1 MAESQVPHVPS
12 EYKFHINPEE
22 YDRRVTLSDDELKLV
37 RRWKEEHLI
46 ITRRQAPRLRTP
58 LTDVLYRSNLDRANS
73 HRALK
78 YLLLE
83 VARQEAPYWGWS
95 EDLWIEIIN
104 NSPVLKKTGIV
115 PQIIAVAYLL
125 CGFRSLYK
133 IQRNVATA
141 VVARLV
147 FGAEIVD
154 TECERL
160 FSALTRVGFVCQTV
174 RPMVPSI
181 FAAVALQGENPKL
194 ESFNREILEYT
205 RECYAGNHV
214 ANRIGILS
222 NGLAAM
228 GLTSKV
234 IHFRAYPPRH
244 GTETDN
250 INPEWMTWC
259 RRWLETTTLREGS
272 RRAVYNT
279 LTRIGI
285 WLSREHPE
293 VTGPEQWTVSV
304 CADYLAAVDKL
315 HVGGWGGST
324 FDYRLIPTAGQPL
337 QAPTKVAYYQ
347 VMRRFLSD
355 IQSWEWARLRC
366 NPRYHLATPRNI
378 AKYLGVNPRTIDDAA
393 WLKLTWA
400 SLNIEPDDLS
410 PDCFYPFALL
420 QAIAVVWTHAGLRSN
435 EIARLRVGCTREQS
449 EDVIDQSGNV
459 VPAGQ
464 VCWLDVPEGKT
475 SVAYTKPVSHAVH
488 KYIAAWMKKRASP
501 RKHLD
506 RRTGEHVHFLF
517 QLRNRPIAKEVLNQT
532 VIPLLCKKAGIP
544 LEDSKGRITSHRGR
558 ASAVSMLANVPQGMT
573 IFDLAKWCGHTSVQS
588 TMSYVRSKPTQL
600 ASAFAKADQAARMIE
615 IVIDHEVIAAGATKD
630 GAPWKYYD
638 LGDSYCSNA
647 FWSTCPHRM
656 ACARCYFNIPK
667 PSAKGVVLTAQQ
679 AANRLLEEVW
689 LSPEERD
696 AVSGDV
702 EALEGMLN
710 KLRDKPTPD
719 GRTPGEISATSGALA
734 SSPVSKSK

>member
-1 MAESQVPHVPS
+1 MAEPQLPIVVP
-12 EYKFHINPEE
+12 EYKSYINLDE
-22 YDRRVTLSDDELKLV
+22 YDRSPVLSSDELIVV
-37 RRWKEEHLI
+37 RRWREEKVV
-46 ITRRQAPRLRTP
+46 ITKRQAPRLHKP
-58 LTDVLYRSNLDRANS
+58 LADVLYRGNLDRSNGQ
-73 HRALK
+73 RALK

-83 VARQEAPYWGWS
+83 VARREVPYWGWD
-95 EDLWIEIIN
+95 EDLWVEIIDS
-104 NSPVLKKTGIV
+104 SPVLKHTGMV
-115 PQIIAVAYLL
+115 PQLIAVAYLL
-125 CGFRSLYK
+125 CGFRGLYK

-141 VVARLV
+141 VVARMV

-154 TECERL
+154 AECERL
-160 FSALTRVGFVCQTV
+160 YSAFIRVGFVCETV
-174 RPMVPSI
+174 RPIVPSV
-181 FAAVALQGENPKL
+181 FSAVALQGENPKL
-194 ESFNREILEYT
+194 ESFDRGILEYT
-205 RECYAGNHV
+205 RDRYTGQHI
-214 ANRIGILS
+214 ANRIGMLA

-228 GLTSKV
+228 GLTPKV
-234 IHFRAYPPRH
+234 IHFRTYEPRH
-244 GTETDN
+244 GTESDN
-250 INPEWMTWC
+250 IDPEWMKWC

-272 RRAVYNT
+272 RRAIYNS
-279 LTRIGI
+279 LTRVGI

-293 VTGPEQWTVSV
+293 VTSPEHWTVSI
-304 CADYLAAVDKL
+304 CANYLAAVDRL
-315 HVGGWGGST
+315 RIGDWAGST
-324 FDYRLIPTAGQPL
+324 FDYRLIPTVGQPL

-355 IQSWEWARLRC
+355 VQSWEWVRLRC
-366 NPRYHLATPRNI
+366 NPRYHLSTPTNI

-400 SLNIEPDDLS
+400 SLNIEPKDVS

-449 EDVIDQSGNV
+449 EDVVDQSGDV
-459 VPAGQ
+459 VPSGQ

-488 KYIAAWMKKRASP
+488 KYVAIWMKKRASP

-517 QLRNRPIAKEVLNQT
+517 QMRNRPIAKEVLNQT

-558 ASAVSMLANVPQGMT
+558 ASAVSMLASAPQGMT

-615 IVIDHEVIAAGATKD
+615 IVIDQDVIAAGATKD
-630 GAPWKYYD
+630 GAPWKHYD

-667 PSAKGVVLTAQQ
+667 PSAKGVVLAAQQ

-702 EALEGMLN
+702 EALSGMLN
-710 KLRDKPTPD
+710 KLRDKPTLD
-719 GRTPGEISATSGALA
+719 GRTPTEIAMSTGSSVPA
-734 SSPVSKSK
+734 SSTGCE